1 MIGWRLVETDRLRA
15 NDAPGWP
22 LGYLLSWKSRCNRPE
37 RVGPMDRVRRA
48 VPGVFP
54 ERAMRIAGH
63 ACWRVGPVCGEA
75 VVRRARK
82 LAVGCVAAGTFVA
95 GIVLAWYLFRPGVL
109 ASVGTAQLLLLIGL
123 FTLPFVALAAWE
135 FERRARH
142 AAPVARG
149 RESMSTADRVADEV
163 SHDFAG
169 EVAVGD
175 DEVMAADAVEEA
187 VGRAATGA
195 SIGAG
200 AAHDESLAPEH
211 SAPVSGEN
219 MLVVEPVVEVAR
231 ELLERAGR
239 EPEHD
244 DSPRHRHPAHPRRR
258 APEGVS

>member
-1 MIGWRLVETDRLRA
+1 L
-15 NDAPGWP
+15 
-22 LGYLLSWKSRCNRPE
+22 
-37 RVGPMDRVRRA
+37 
-48 VPGVFP
+48 
-54 ERAMRIAGH
+54 
-63 ACWRVGPVCGEA
+63 
-75 VVRRARK
+75 RRARK

-149 RESMSTADRVADEV
+149 RESMGTADRVAHELN
-163 SHDFAG
+163 HDFAG

-175 DEVMAADAVEEA
+175 DEVMAAVAVEEA
-187 VGRAATGA
+187 VDRAAMGA
-195 SIGAG
+195 E
-200 AAHDESLAPEH
+200 AAEA
-211 SAPVSGEN
+211 AATAREN
-219 MLVVEPVVEVAR
+219 MLVVEPMVEVAR

-239 EPEHD
+239 EPGHD